1 MKIKIIRQ
9 FGAAIAAL
17 LIFYG
22 VVATTYRSYETVLAA
37 QVEIPLAIVVK
48 QTSADVE
55 SEMVMPAVSTVAA
68 STVTS
73 STATTTTETASVA
86 ASAASAP
93 ATTTTTEVVTA
104 PAAASVQEETAAI
117 VQATPAAQE
126 PVVTAPVPVVPS
138 LSEFL
143 SQFRCGGCG
152 KNCSLLNPRCGVGSQ
167 KAQQAESEYYATYS

>member
-37 QVEIPLAIVVK
+37 QVEIPPVIVVK
-48 QTSADVE
+48 QTSEVAETE
-55 SEMVMPAVSTVAA
+55 SVTPTVTASTTTSNPAA
-68 STVTS
+68 S
-73 STATTTTETASVA
+73 TETAS
-86 ASAASAP
+86 
-93 ATTTTTEVVTA
+93 A
-104 PAAASVQEETAAI
+104 PAAASVETAPVVVVATAPKQEETPAI
-117 VQATPAAQE
+117 VEAAPAAPE
-126 PVVTAPVPVVPS
+126 PVVAEPVPAVPS

-152 KNCSLLNPRCGVGSQ
+152 KNCSLLNPRCGVGNQ
-167 KAQQAESEYYATYS
+167 KAQQAEAEYYATYS